1 MKRKVE
7 VIMNGQAG
15 MKIQFLNGTVD
26 IPDKPGGYTIAC
38 GCGGGKTTAISQI
51 IWQNADSGVV
61 YLVDTVAE
69 LEKM

>member
-26 IPDKPGGYTIAC
+26 IPDEPGGYTIAC
-38 GCGGGKTTAISQI
+38 GCGGGKTTAIT
-51 IWQNADSGVV
+51 
-61 YLVDTVAE
+61 DT
-69 LEKM
+69 